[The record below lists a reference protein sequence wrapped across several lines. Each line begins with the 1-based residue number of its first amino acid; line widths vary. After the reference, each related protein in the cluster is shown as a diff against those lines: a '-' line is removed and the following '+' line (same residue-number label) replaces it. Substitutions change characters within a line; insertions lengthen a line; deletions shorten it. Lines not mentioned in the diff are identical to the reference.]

1 MDGHR
6 FAVSVHLHGTLAAN
20 AQGSFV
26 LPCGATLEAV
36 SACGSN
42 ANGATLQ
49 IGAGDDADGI
59 LTASAIGDSGAP
71 AQWTRGAFDG
81 ALVASG
87 QYPHLARGATVSWL
101 LDFDGAGGVA
111 AADVAI
117 VFFFQEG

>member
-20 AQGSFV
+20 AQGAFG

-36 SACGSN
+36 SAGGSN

-49 IGAGDDADGI
+49 VGTAGDADGI
-59 LTASAIGDSGAP
+59 LVAGSIGDSGAP
-71 AQWTRGAFDG
+71 ALFGRGAFDG
-81 ALVASG
+81 ALVTAG
-87 QYPHLARGATVSWL
+87 QYPHLAKGTVIKWL

-111 AADVAI
+111 ASDVSI
-117 VFFFQEG
+117 VFYFQEG

>member
-1 MDGHR
+1 MDGNR

-20 AQGSFV
+20 AQGSFQ
-26 LPCGATLEAV
+26 LPCGVTLEAV

-49 IGAGDDADGI
+49 IGTAADADG
-59 LTASAIGDSGAP
+59 LLVAGSIGDSGVP
-71 AQWTRGAFDG
+71 ALFKRGDFDG

-87 QYPHLARGATVSWL
+87 QYPHVAKGTVVKWL

-111 AADVAI
+111 ATDVTI
-117 VFFFQEG
+117 VFYVQEG